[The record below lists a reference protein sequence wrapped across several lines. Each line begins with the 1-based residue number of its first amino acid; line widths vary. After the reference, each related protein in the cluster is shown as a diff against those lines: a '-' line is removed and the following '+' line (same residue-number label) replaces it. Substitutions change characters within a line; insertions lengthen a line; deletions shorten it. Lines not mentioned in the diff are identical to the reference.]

1 MDHLPGEPAARSGEV
16 DFDEV
21 IDDFVDALPE
31 AFLERLGSVAIVV
44 EDEASPEQLR
54 SVGASGLFGLYQ
66 GVPRTR
72 FGVDNV
78 PLPSKITLFR
88 GPLTRAHREPE
99 RLQRAIE
106 DTLLH
111 EIAHHF
117 GIDDARLHEL
127 WAAGKATRAGGGR
140 GHAHR

>member
-1 MDHLPGEPAARSGEV
+1 MDDATSSARDPAV
-16 DFDEV
+16 VLDWDDV
-21 IDDFVDALPE
+21 IDDAIDDLPT
-31 AFLERLGSVAIVV
+31 AFLDRLSSVAIVV
-44 EDEASPEQLR
+44 EDEATPDQLA
-54 SVGASGLFGLYQ
+54 SVGVGGLFGLYQ

-88 GPLTRAHREPE
+88 GPLSRANSEPE
-99 RLQRAIE
+99 GLRRAIE

-127 WAAGKATRAGGGR
+127 WAAGRATRAGGGP
-140 GHAHR
+140 GHAHD